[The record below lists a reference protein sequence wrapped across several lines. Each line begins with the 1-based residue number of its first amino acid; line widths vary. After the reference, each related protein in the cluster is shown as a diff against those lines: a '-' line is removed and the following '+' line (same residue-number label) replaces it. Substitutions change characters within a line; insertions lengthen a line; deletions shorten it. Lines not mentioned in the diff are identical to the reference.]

1 MVVAQCFSLLDLA
14 LFSGCRGRAFSAG
27 LATTPTLGD
36 REYFLLDPCL
46 IGVFNSGNFLS
57 LLLFPLGISVAVCFI
72 MGAALKALAFV
83 FFSLRLTEDA
93 R

>member
-1 MVVAQCFSLLDLA
+1 MDAGAVLD
-14 LFSGCRGRAFSAG
+14 FVRSA
-27 LATTPTLGD
+27 ATVTLGE
-36 REYFLLDPCL
+36 RECFLLVSRL
-46 IGVFNSGNFLS
+46 VGVFSSGNFLS
-57 LLLFPLGISVAVCFI
+57 LLSFLLGISVADCFI